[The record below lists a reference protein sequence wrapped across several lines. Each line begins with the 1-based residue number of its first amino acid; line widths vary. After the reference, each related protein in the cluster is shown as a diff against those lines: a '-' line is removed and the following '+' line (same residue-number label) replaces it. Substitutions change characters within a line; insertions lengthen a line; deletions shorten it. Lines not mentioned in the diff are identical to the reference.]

1 MIRLN
6 AKTNATEA
14 APKEAGF
21 TLIELVVA
29 MLIAAVLVA
38 IAIPSYRNYA
48 VRSHRTDA
56 KAALLDLASL
66 EERYYTTA
74 NAYTNSA
81 ANLGYGANAWPIT
94 VGSGY
99 YVINTPQITLG
110 LAPTATTTGSPPTYS
125 LTAVPIG
132 SQLTQDTAC
141 ASFTVTSAGARTAT
155 SSGGSDTTAVCWN

>member
-1 MIRLN
+1 MRRLN

-74 NAYTNSA
+74 NQYTNSA

-94 VGSGY
+94 IGSGY
-99 YVINTPQITLG
+99 YALQTPVIVLAT
-110 LAPTATTTGSPPTYS
+110 APTATTSGSPSTYS
-125 LTAVPIG
+125 LTALPIG
-132 SQLTQDTAC
+132 TQATQDTAC
-141 ASFTVTSAGARTAT
+141 ASFTVTSGGARTAT
-155 SSGGSDTTAVCWN
+155 SSGGSDNTAVCWN